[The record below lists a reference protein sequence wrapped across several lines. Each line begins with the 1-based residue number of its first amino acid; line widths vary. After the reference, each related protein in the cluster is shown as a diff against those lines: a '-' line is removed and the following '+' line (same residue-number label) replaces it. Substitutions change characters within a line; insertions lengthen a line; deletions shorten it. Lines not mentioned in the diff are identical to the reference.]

1 MSMRRL
7 LISLTFFAALVLPG
21 ASVSAQ
27 SFLANSGDWSAFKDG
42 AGASLTCYIASAP
55 IKETGNYQKRGDA
68 LVLVTHRPG
77 EKSRDVVEFRAG
89 YTYRKDSE
97 VLVNIDGQVYKLFT
111 DKEAAWA
118 KDSKTDRS
126 LTRAMIRGRS
136 MVVTGFSS
144 RGTKTVDTYSL
155 KGFTAAYRTIGKAC
169 GVK

>member
-1 MSMRRL
+1 MSMRRF
-7 LISLTFFAALVLPG
+7 LISLLHMSALMLPAAPVW
-21 ASVSAQ
+21 AQ
-27 SFLANSGDWSAFKDG
+27 SPLSNSGDWSAFKYG
-42 AGASLTCYIASAP
+42 AGAALTCYIASAP
-55 IKETGNYQKRGDA
+55 LRETGNYSKRGDA

-111 DKEAAWA
+111 DREAAWA
-118 KDSKTDRS
+118 KDPKTDRS